1 MSKPKSIEEVRTLQL
16 EELTASTARAYK
28 SLVHPKHLEWLDQIN
43 SSSIWGFGAS
53 NNNQPAGIVLG
64 RSAVSEGQAKIIELV
79 VAEGHQRRGMGMK
92 LLWHAEKKMRE
103 QGISDGQFAGF
114 IKAQDFS
121 WLSKIAIRE
130 GWQLP
135 KVKTYMYTLGS
146 MQLGECQWVERLALP
161 EGFTLFPWRD
171 LTPAERLEIE
181 QGEGQWYTSLLSPF
195 FEEGK
200 FDPDY
205 STGLRYQGKVIGWV
219 IVQRMASNL
228 LLYKAMHVQKEYQ
241 QKARGIALLM
251 KTIAQAQPTFP
262 FGMCF
267 VEQENE
273 AMLRFMEKRLGP
285 TILQRKLWIE
295 TNKVLARQYADYLC

>member
-43 SSSIWGFGAS
+43 SSSVWGFGAS

-64 RSAVSEGQAKIIELV
+64 RSAVREGQAKIIELV

-92 LLWHAEKKMRE
+92 LLWHAEQKMRE
-103 QGISDGQFAGF
+103 QGISDGQFAGI
-114 IKAQDFS
+114 IKAQDFP

-146 MQLGECQWVERLALP
+146 MRLGECQWVERLSLP
-161 EGFTLFPWRD
+161 EGFTLFPWKD

-219 IVQRMASNL
+219 IVQRMAGNL
-228 LLYKAMHVQKEYQ
+228 LLYKTMFVQEKYQ
-241 QKARGIALLM
+241 KQARGITLLM
-251 KTIAQAQPTFP
+251 KTIAQAQPAFP
-262 FGMCF
+262 FGICF
-267 VEQENE
+267 IEHENE
-273 AMLRFMEKRLGP
+273 PMLRFMERRLGP
-285 TILQRKLWIE
+285 TILHRKLWIE
-295 TNKVLARQYADYLC
+295 TTKVLARQYEDHLC

>member
-1 MSKPKSIEEVRTLQL
+1 MQL

-28 SLVHPKHLEWLDQIN
+28 SLVHPKHLELLDHIN
-43 SSSIWGFGAS
+43 GSSVWGFGAS

-64 RSAVSEGQAKIIELV
+64 RSAVNEGQAMIIELV

-92 LLWHAEKKMRE
+92 LLWHAEQKMRE

-146 MQLGECQWVERLALP
+146 MRLGECQWVERLALP
-161 EGFTLFPWRD
+161 VGFTLFPWKD

-181 QGEGQWYTSLLSPF
+181 QGEGQWYTPQLSPF

-219 IVQRMASNL
+219 IVQRMAGNL
-228 LLYKAMHVQKEYQ
+228 LLYKTMFVQEKYQ
-241 QKARGIALLM
+241 QQARGIMLLM
-251 KTIAQAQPTFP
+251 KTIAQVQPVFP

-267 VEQENE
+267 VEHDNE
-273 AMLRFMEKRLGP
+273 PMLRFMERRLGP
-285 TILQRKLWIE
+285 TILHRKLWIE
-295 TNKVLARQYADYLC
+295 TTKVLVRQYSDHFC

>member
-1 MSKPKSIEEVRTLQL
+1 MQL

-28 SLVHPKHLEWLDQIN
+28 SLVHPKHLELLDHIN
-43 SSSIWGFGAS
+43 GSSVWGFGAS

-64 RSAVSEGQAKIIELV
+64 RSAVNEGQAKIIELV

-92 LLWHAEKKMRE
+92 LLWHAEQKMRE

-146 MQLGECQWVERLALP
+146 MRLGECQWVERLELP
-161 EGFTLFPWRD
+161 KGFTLFPWKD
-171 LTPAERLEIE
+171 LTPAERLEIKK
-181 QGEGQWYTSLLSPF
+181 GEGQWYTSLLSPF

-219 IVQRMASNL
+219 IVQRLASNL
-228 LLYKAMHVQKEYQ
+228 LLYKAMHVQKKYQ

-267 VEQENE
+267 VAQENE
-273 AMLRFMEKRLGP
+273 AMLWFMEKRLGP

-295 TNKVLARQYADYLC
+295 TNKVLARQYADHLC